1 MVPNYIILN
10 NQLGYSFLY
19 NIHQIYTNGK
29 KRKQKETFFF
39 FFFLQR
45 KRKKDQ
51 FGFDY
56 ANYLDQWKVLKHGQ
70 NTMAR

>member
-39 FFFLQR
+39 FFFFTKEKK
-45 KRKKDQ
+45 KRSIW
-51 FGFDY
+51 
-56 ANYLDQWKVLKHGQ
+56 L
-70 NTMAR
+70 